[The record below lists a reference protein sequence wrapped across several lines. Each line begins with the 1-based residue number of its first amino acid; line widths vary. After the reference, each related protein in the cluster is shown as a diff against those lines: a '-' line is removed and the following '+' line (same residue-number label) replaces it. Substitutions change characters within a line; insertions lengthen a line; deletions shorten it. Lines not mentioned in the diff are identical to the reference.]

1 MPQCSGLGRDGWI
14 PDLCHSVQGWGGMA
28 GSLICASVQGWGGMV
43 GSLICATV
51 FRAGEGWLDP

>member
-14 PDLCHSVQGWGGMA
+14 PDLCHSVQGWGGRD
-28 GSLICASVQGWGGMV
+28 GSLICASVQGWGGMA

-51 FRAGEGWLDP
+51 FRAGEG